1 MAQKTTGEESKK
13 PLKAVDNPTASLRIA
28 TLALTVVTAACGTS
42 ASKDIAGTRE
52 IVTARRQLDDYMTQC
67 TERYGYDPK
76 AASKLGP
83 NVLGP
88 GEREWRQCVYQGIE
102 KYLIP
107 KTLSPDVYRRA
118 IAEDRKMTEAVANGE
133 MTRAQRQA
141 RVQQLLEEINRIEEE
156 NRNKLQMDRLEME
169 VRQDMRQRS
178 LSPLLR

>member
-1 MAQKTTGEESKK
+1 MAVMRLS
-13 PLKAVDNPTASLRIA
+13 
-28 TLALTVVTAACGTS
+28 
-42 ASKDIAGTRE
+42 
-52 IVTARRQLDDYMTQC
+52 
-67 TERYGYDPK
+67 
-76 AASKLGP
+76 
-83 NVLGP
+83 
-88 GEREWRQCVYQGIE
+88 GIE

-118 IAEDRKMTEAVANGE
+118 VAEDRKMTEAVANGG